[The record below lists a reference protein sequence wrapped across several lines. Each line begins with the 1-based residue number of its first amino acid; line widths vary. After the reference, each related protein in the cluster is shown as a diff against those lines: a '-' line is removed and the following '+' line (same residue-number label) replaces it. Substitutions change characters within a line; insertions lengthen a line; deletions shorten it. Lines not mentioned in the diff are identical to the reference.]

1 MSLLHAGCA
10 EVDVPF
16 ICWEQSRES
25 DSGCSGIFCPANHAF
40 HSHSH
45 GWHLRL
51 HDLKLFTSPR
61 HGVWEDSKLPCLNEL
76 VTVKQSPLKEEQP
89 LLSLGLPLLPNS
101 FACAAQM
108 WHLSLQCN
116 RIGEEKTNHFK
127 CEGKH
132 WFFCV
137 LPVPPPPG
145 MNCNWIDTWCCSWQE
160 WGFIEGR
167 LRDKLWKGAGSFVAR
182 FLAPQ
187 MIFRVPGADCQPGD
201 SRAAWQSRVRSS
213 PGLQRVLCRHVSWP
227 SLDLLLLPSLAKFAG
242 GFLKKTLKFCS
253 VSSFGFVCCLVRRS
267 TFKDWLTGPAN
278 GPISCSLG

>member
-1 MSLLHAGCA
+1 MEC
-10 EVDVPF
+10 EKTVNF
-16 ICWEQSRES
+16 
-25 DSGCSGIFCPANHAF
+25 
-40 HSHSH
+40 
-45 GWHLRL
+45 
-51 HDLKLFTSPR
+51 
-61 HGVWEDSKLPCLNEL
+61 L
-76 VTVKQSPLKEEQP
+76 VLTNW
-89 LLSLGLPLLPNS
+89 LLSSRALLRKSSLCYHWGSLSFQILLLG
-101 FACAAQM
+101 AAQM

-116 RIGEEKTNHFK
+116 RIGEEKTNRFK

-160 WGFIEGR
+160 WVFIEGR
-167 LRDKLWKGAGSFVAR
+167 LHDKLWKGAGSFVAR

-242 GFLKKTLKFCS
+242 GF
-253 VSSFGFVCCLVRRS
+253 
-267 TFKDWLTGPAN
+267 
-278 GPISCSLG
+278 